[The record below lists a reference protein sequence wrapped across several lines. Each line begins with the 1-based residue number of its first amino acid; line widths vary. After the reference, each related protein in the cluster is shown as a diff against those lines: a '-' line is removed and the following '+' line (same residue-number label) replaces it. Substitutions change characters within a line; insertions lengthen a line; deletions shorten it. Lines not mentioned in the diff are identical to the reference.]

1 MKDKNSLPEHVLSY
15 SVDFI
20 NLFRISNDNF
30 VFSINRQTFN
40 LLIHMKRNLFLLA
53 VIILVNLSAKAQK
66 INYGLT
72 LGANISKINGTGIAD
87 SYSAGW
93 FAGGFARIPLQDKWN
108 LQPELI
114 YNTVNSNSNS
124 EFIDAYNINGNPNAS
139 NQIKLNYISLPV
151 LVNYKVSKLF
161 TIDAG
166 PQYSFLVYDNENLIL
181 GDKATAFKNSD
192 LGIVGGVQLNLN
204 NVRFFGSYVWGITN
218 TNNIDNRYKWY
229 SRQAMLGLDFN
240 LF

>member
-1 MKDKNSLPEHVLSY
+1 
-15 SVDFI
+15 
-20 NLFRISNDNF
+20 
-30 VFSINRQTFN
+30 
-40 LLIHMKRNLFLLA
+40 MKRNLFLLA
-53 VIILVNLSAKAQK
+53 IITLFNLSAKAQK

-72 LGANISKINGTGIAD
+72 LGANISKIKGTGIQNN
-87 SYSAGW
+87 YTAGW
-93 FAGGFARIPLQDKWN
+93 FAGGFARIPLQDKWD

-139 NQIKLNYISLPV
+139 SQIKLNYISLPV
-151 LVNYKVSKLF
+151 LIDYKVSKLF

-166 PQYSFLVYDNENLIL
+166 PQYSFLVYDNENLLL
-181 GDKATAFKNSD
+181 GSKANAFKDSD

-204 NVRFFGSYVWGITN
+204 NVRFFASYVWGLTN

-229 SRQAMLGLDFN
+229 SRQAQLGLAFN